1 MLNPI
6 SMTLADVSVGA
17 EASFERLSVIP
28 LTLNNPKLPMDC
40 ITLDE
45 ALFRGDFEVTEMSGA
60 GRVPELRVVNDSD
73 TRVLLMDGEELVGA
87 KQNRIV
93 NLTIL
98 VPARATVVIPV
109 SCVEAGRW
117 QRQSRGF
124 AASRYAQYP
133 RARAYKVAQVTQSLA
148 SVGVPRSDQQW
159 IWNDIALKSARLSAC
174 SHTAAMSSIFD
185 THQGS
190 IDAHMKAF
198 PRATGQCGAV
208 FLIDRVPV
216 GLELFDS
223 EAIFTSLFPKV
234 LRSYA
239 LDAIDTPRAGVPAE
253 VGADDAK
260 SVALNFIHTL
270 AAAAETKSQPF
281 PTVGLGQTVR
291 VTDDHLAAAALV
303 AEERVVHLAAFELSV

>member
-45 ALFRGDFEVTEMSGA
+45 ALFRGDFEVTEISDA
-60 GRVPELRVVNDSD
+60 GRVPELRVANDGD

-117 QRQSRGF
+117 HRQSRGF

-159 IWNDIALKSARLSAC
+159 IWNDIALKSARLSA
-174 SHTAAMSSIFD
+174 SSRTAAMSSIFD
-185 THQGS
+185 THQRS

-239 LDAIDTPRAGVPAE
+239 LDAIDTPRASVSAE
-253 VGADDAK
+253 VGADDVK
-260 SVALNFIHTL
+260 SVALNFIRTV